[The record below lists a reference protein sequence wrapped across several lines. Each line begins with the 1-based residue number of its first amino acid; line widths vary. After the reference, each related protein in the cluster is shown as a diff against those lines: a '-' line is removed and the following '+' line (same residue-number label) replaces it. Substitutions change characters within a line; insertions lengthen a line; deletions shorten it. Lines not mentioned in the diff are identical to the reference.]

1 MTKKDIVRNIS
12 EEMGLTQQQTKD
24 VVQRTFDS
32 IIEMLAME
40 GRVELRNFG
49 VFEVKRR
56 AARKARN
63 PRTNIQVEV
72 PERMVVVFKPG
83 KEMEAKVNKMVSNRP
98 VANRPP
104 LFPPSWVAKGL
115 SDPALAGKTNKSKK
129 QQPDR

>member
-32 IIEMLAME
+32 IVEMLAIE
-40 GRVELRNFG
+40 GRIELRNFG

-63 PRTNIQVEV
+63 PRTNVQVEV

-104 LFPPSWVAKGL
+104 LFPPSWVAKGPN
-115 SDPALAGKTNKSKK
+115 DPALASETNKSKK

>member
-104 LFPPSWVAKGL
+104 LFPPSWVAQGP
-115 SDPALAGKTNKSKK
+115 SDPALANETNKSKK

>member
-32 IIEMLAME
+32 IVEMLAIE
-40 GRVELRNFG
+40 GRIELRNFG

-63 PRTNIQVEV
+63 PRTNVQVEV

-104 LFPPSWVAKGL
+104 LFPPSWVATGPN
-115 SDPALAGKTNKSKK
+115 DPALASETNKSKK